1 MMTNSLPRHAANL
14 VEAIHS
20 HLDNAPVDFQARRE
34 LADLLEDAEQ
44 IDAAR
49 LQRWMAAGG
58 KSPCHVQR
66 WYRRVWT
73 WRLGTGT
80 SRDGAPELA
89 PCIYDLLTKD
99 RRSYAA
105 KSLPTYET
113 RQEAEED
120 LLRVLNLLEWDVYR

>member
-1 MMTNSLPRHAANL
+1 MTNAANL
-14 VEAIHS
+14 LVEVINA

-34 LADLLEDAEQ
+34 LADLLEDAEQQ

-89 PCIYDLLTKD
+89 PCIYNLLKKNGNP
-99 RRSYAA
+99 YAA
-105 KSLPTYET
+105 QILPTYET

-120 LLRVLNLLEWDVYR
+120 LLRVLNLLEWDV

>member
-1 MMTNSLPRHAANL
+1 MTNAANL
-14 VEAIHS
+14 VEVINA

-49 LQRWMAAGG
+49 LQRWMAERSKCPCYVYRSYRWCWMWFPG
-58 KSPCHVQR
+58 K
-66 WYRRVWT
+66 
-73 WRLGTGT
+73 GT
-80 SRDGAPELA
+80 SSDGAPELA
-89 PCIYDLLTKD
+89 PRIYDLLTKD

-105 KSLPTYET
+105 KSLPVYET

-120 LLRVLNLLEWDVYR
+120 LLRVLNLLEWDVYSR